1 MQQLSGARTLA
12 TGCADMFVSGEAEAE
27 RPGGRGRS
35 DAEAHRPV
43 APFTDLDRKLRLL
56 AGGPVNNTVAR
67 IKAAQVADQK
77 RLTDLLSKL
86 HPVEE
91 QSPTPL
97 SIRPRPEFEML
108 RHLRTL
114 AEIEQ
119 RQSTSIDELVNVT
132 IAAEKTSTRRW
143 RIAMG
148 LVVLT
153 LLASIVVPLVSH

>member
-1 MQQLSGARTLA
+1 
-12 TGCADMFVSGEAEAE
+12 
-27 RPGGRGRS
+27 
-35 DAEAHRPV
+35 
-43 APFTDLDRKLRLL
+43 
-56 AGGPVNNTVAR
+56 
-67 IKAAQVADQK
+67 
-77 RLTDLLSKL
+77 
-86 HPVEE
+86 
-91 QSPTPL
+91 
-97 SIRPRPEFEML
+97 ML

-143 RIAMG
+143 RIATG